1 MTPTYSVLYRGVCF
15 VLEGHAKDF
24 PVLNMQNSIALAFVK
39 QKLHQG
45 GDDRLGEGYR
55 SVMVNNI
62 AAGGNDGAQLSLS
75 RHLG

>member
-24 PVLNMQNSIALAFVK
+24 PVLYMQNSIALAFVK

-45 GDDRLGEGYR
+45 CHDGLGEGYGA
-55 SVMVNNI
+55 VMVDNI
-62 AAGGNDGAQLSLS
+62 ATGGNDCAQLSLS